1 MKIMELEKYDKFIIV
16 DVEAKVPVGALEDDG
31 HRVYS
36 MGRLDGMYC
45 YCFDKD
51 MARYYFAAWTEMEK
65 VEG

>member
-1 MKIMELEKYDKFIIV
+1 MKIMELEKYDKFRV
-16 DVEAKVPVGALEDDG
+16 TEENAKVPVAAYENIDG
-31 HRVYS
+31 TVYS

-51 MARYYFAAWTEMEK
+51 MARYYFAAWTEVEK